1 MAEGI
6 SFDIVANDKTAAG
19 VNSAVSNVDRLA
31 QHLASYKNATQ
42 EMNQLSQQY
51 AQSQNA
57 VNTSTANT
65 ASTFAQ
71 LKAGWST
78 MLKVGAAVA
87 AVGYTVKEAWE
98 FGQEGANVLRLGN
111 SFQSVAR
118 SYGVSSQLILSSMRN
133 ASRGTIADTDLMLA
147 ANRAMLLGVSTNA
160 DELGKITEV
169 AIARGRAMGLSSAEA
184 IDRVYTG
191 IGRLSPK
198 ILDDLGIIT
207 NATSRYQEYA
217 KAHDMSA
224 EALDDFTKREIIKQ
238 AIIESSAGLLKD
250 YSMDEAAS
258 YEMLGASWTNYM
270 NSVKSQVAST
280 FTGPNTWL
288 GKTLQQSADMN
299 QARIAYQNYLEKTGT
314 DTYTTKYGKTYQTY
328 NRNAIPGQVEFDR
341 DARLWMARNQLAT
354 AAGPGLQA
362 QLGREYGAG
371 EAAIAPT
378 AAPLDYAAIF
388 SGGLQQQKVADD
400 VAAGQ
405 RKIKDTYSDTKVVT
419 DLYRESVAGLVAAH
433 RAGEITSKELNSQ
446 LKELQKSY
454 KDGSFAAGLQAEA
467 TKELKDSA
475 VNAYEEIALST
486 LKAKDASDEQLLNF
500 SLASGQISQAARNQ
514 AMAQTRLAEAF
525 MSGGISAEQYASNIG
540 KIMGQVAKLDGAT
553 ADAYVNIYITE
564 YINTVYGS
572 QGGGTSGTGASYQA
586 MMNQIEGV
594 GSVSPTGIQAV
605 AAGGFLSPGAWT
617 LVGDKPG
624 GQLTPYSELI
634 SPTGYVFDART
645 TRKLM
650 AAGVLGDFESRAF
663 TDDSYTGG
671 ALAGVSKPTLTTP
684 KSKGR
689 RVGGGGG
696 GSVVVAAASTGGG
709 DPIVS
714 AAVEIASSAEAAVE
728 QSAQTQ
734 QMISAQVTAAVQA
747 AIVKS
752 NLAMTNKLDE
762 MIGVLMSENPRAI
775 GAEVS
780 GQFAKYS

>member
-1 MAEGI
+1 MADGI
-6 SFDIVANDKTAAG
+6 SFDIVANDKTATG
-19 VNSAVSNVDRLA
+19 VNSAINNVDRLN
-31 QHLASYKNATQ
+31 QHLASYKNASQ
-42 EMNQLSQQY
+42 EIAQLNQQY
-51 AQSQNA
+51 AASQNA
-57 VNTSTANT
+57 VNTSTAKT
-65 ASTFAQ
+65 SSTFAQ
-71 LKAGWST
+71 LKEGWKT
-78 MLKVGAAVA
+78 MLKIGAAVA
-87 AVGYTVKEAWE
+87 ATGVAVKEAWE
-98 FGQEGANVLRLGN
+98 FGQEGANVLRLSN
-111 SFQSVAR
+111 SFKSVAT

-160 DELGKITEV
+160 EELGKITEV

-207 NATSRYQEYA
+207 NATQRYQDYA

-270 NSVKSQVAST
+270 NSIKSQFAST

-288 GKTLQQSADMN
+288 GRTLQQSADMN
-299 QARIAYQNYLEKTGT
+299 QARIAYQSYLEKTGT
-314 DTYTTKYGKTYQTY
+314 DTWTSKYGKTY
-328 NRNAIPGQVEFDR
+328 NRYTRTAIPGQVEFDR
-341 DARLWMARNQLAT
+341 DAQRFMRQQERAALYTQYAQGLAGDLAT
-354 AAGPGLQA
+354 PAA
-362 QLGREYGAG
+362 
-371 EAAIAPT
+371 APT

-400 VAAGQ
+400 VASGQ
-405 RKIKDTYSDTKVVT
+405 RKIQDTYTNTKVVT

-433 RAGEITSKELNSQ
+433 RAGEITSRQLNEQ

-467 TKELKDSA
+467 TRELKDSA

-486 LKAKDASDEQLLNF
+486 LKAKDASDEQMLNF
-500 SLASGQISQAARNQ
+500 ALASGQISQEARNQ
-514 AMAQTRLAEAF
+514 AMAQSRLAEAF
-525 MSGGISAEQYASNIG
+525 LSGGISAKQYADNIG
-540 KIMGQVAKLDGAT
+540 KIMGQVSKLDGAT

-572 QGGGTSGTGASYQA
+572 QGGGTQGTGASYQA
-586 MMNQIEGV
+586 MMNQIEGI
-594 GSVSPTGIQAV
+594 GGTSPTGAQAV
-605 AAGGFLSPGAWT
+605 AAGGFLSPGVWT

-663 TDDSYTGG
+663 TDDSY
-671 ALAGVSKPTLTTP
+671 VSSPLSGISRPKLTTP

-689 RVGGGGG
+689 RAG
-696 GSVVVAAASTGGG
+696 STGGG
-709 DPIVS
+709 TSASVALSSGASSGEPVVA

-734 QMISAQVTAAVQA
+734 QIISAQVTAAVQA

-752 NLAMTNKLDE
+752 NLAVTNKLDE
-762 MIGVLMSENPRAI
+762 MISVLMSENPRAI